1 MYNIPMSDNNRP
13 YFLWDYDLTEEDI
26 RRILRGENRTDR
38 IWILSRILESARF
51 EDVWRY
57 TTLSE
62 VREMFPVLK
71 LKQPIRQA
79 WEHALHVW
87 Q

>member
-1 MYNIPMSDNNRP
+1 MSHAKRP
-13 YFLWDYDLTEEDI
+13 YFLWDYDLTEEDV
-26 RRILRGENRTDR
+26 RRILHGENKTDR

-62 VREMFPVLK
+62 VREMFPALK
-71 LKQPIRQA
+71 LKPPIYRA
-79 WEHALHVW
+79 WEHALSVW